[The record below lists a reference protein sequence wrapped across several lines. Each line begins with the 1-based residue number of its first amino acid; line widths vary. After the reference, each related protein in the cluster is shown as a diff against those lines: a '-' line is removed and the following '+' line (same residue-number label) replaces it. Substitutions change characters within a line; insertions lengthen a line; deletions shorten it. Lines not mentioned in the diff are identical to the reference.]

1 MRQRLSRTTSIS
13 LAICC
18 LSAVG
23 AGAQEARRKL
33 DYSKVGV
40 YATVF
45 DFCDF
50 SCLKIRVPKDDAYLP
65 RMARMIA
72 DVHAQGKLNL
82 VGLYCFDRVKHS
94 RPFEDY
100 CAQADRMLAA
110 LDLAQVDALFL
121 GEENVT
127 WNKGLELLNALYDHV
142 KPRTHVPVYQWY
154 SMPMVHHPKQRADG
168 WIIDPY
174 GMRRE
179 RFRKYLMKYVVL
191 GKPVIDCL
199 HATPAGRFAYHDP
212 NVHEATKEQIEVC
225 REFNVPMFF
234 YCVDNKYGA
243 PNIWLH
249 SDEPKI
255 VDIREWILGE
265 ISKIRATDT
274 SKLPLTS
281 ANYSTGQPIPAAGD
295 AQNRFVFEDTFH
307 DLRRQ
312 SFVDDAFIDGFL
324 MLRWDGQSERL
335 HVKAKQSA
343 RDRVRLI
350 YHFTSEFELSGM
362 ASTLTGAVADD
373 AQASVSLSIN
383 GHRFEHD
390 AVAGKPG
397 AFTLVAKSAG
407 NEEFVG
413 KEFWVRVQAQ
423 VGDKPAEPV
432 ALDALRVTCD
442 VKPPE
447 KREVALKPDEN
458 GRVTYT
464 DDFQTQKHLHLAEI
478 ENLGEME
485 WQRGSVGTH
494 GVRGRR
500 NDVVIKQKFT
510 CERPLCNLRLKVESY
525 AHRSLGSFNIIG
537 LSLDGKE
544 PLLSDTT
551 RGKERKEGKAKGRYQ
566 GVLELDASKD
576 QRFAGVKE
584 FWVHLGMANQV
595 GAPTKTSNRIMSYEV
610 VAQTAP

>member
-234 YCVDNKYGA
+234 YCVDNKYGSPA
-243 PNIWLH
+243 IWLH
-249 SDEPKI
+249 SDEDKI
-255 VDIREWILGE
+255 VRIREWLLRE
-265 ISKIRATDT
+265 ISKIRATDA

-281 ANYSTGQPIPAAGD
+281 ADYSTGQPILVAGD
-295 AQNRFVFEDTFH
+295 QQNTFTYEDDFA

-312 SFVDDAFIDGFL
+312 CFIDDAFIDGF
-324 MLRWDGQSERL
+324 MSLRWDGQAEKL
-335 HVKAKQSA
+335 YVKGPRPG
-343 RDRVRLI
+343 RDHASLI
-350 YHFTSEFELSGM
+350 YHFTSEFEMSG
-362 ASTLTGAVADD
+362 AAATLTGAIAGDEVR
-373 AQASVSLSIN
+373 ASVGLSIN
-383 GHRFEHD
+383 GHRFQPEAAAD
-390 AVAGKPG
+390 KAGP
-397 AFTLVAKSAG
+397 FSLVASARDDDQ
-407 NEEFVG
+407 FKG
-413 KEFWVRVQAQ
+413 KEFWVRIRAD
-423 VGDKPAEPV
+423 VGSAPAEPV
-432 ALDALRVTCD
+432 SFESFRVSCR
-442 VKPPE
+442 VAPPE
-447 KREVALKPDEN
+447 RREIVLTPGAD
-458 GRVTYT
+458 GAVSYS

-478 ENLGEME
+478 ENLEHLE
-485 WQRGSVGTH
+485 WQRGHVGTH
-494 GVRGRR
+494 GVKGRR
-500 NDVVIKQKFT
+500 NEVTLKQKFL
-510 CERPLCNLRLKVESY
+510 CAKPLSKLRVRLESY
-525 AHRSLGSFNIIG
+525 AHRSLGSFNTIG
-537 LSLDGKE
+537 LSLDGRE
-544 PLLSDTT
+544 PILVQTT
-551 RGKERKEGKAKGRYQ
+551 RGKEGKSGAYRGM
-566 GVLELDASKD
+566 LEIDASGD
-576 QRFAGVKE
+576 QRFLNVRE
-584 FWVHLGMANQV
+584 LWVHLTMTNGCGVA
-595 GAPTKTSNRIMSYEV
+595 TRTSNKLLRCEV
-610 VAQTAP
+610 EAWAGGP